1 MKHLVGIGVVW
12 LGCAFCWMALG
23 TSLTVRTDESWS
35 TNSSELE
42 GLWGPEAVQHFP
54 TARRTDEPEQPTHLV
69 TNGLTRTSSNVLTE
83 VPPTSEVIR
92 LVGTQV
98 SVELDLQH
106 RQKGLQWFPAYDL
119 SFLGEYEWL
128 HEAPDRGTV
137 EFEFPLSQA
146 GDSFDGF
153 AVTRDG
159 EPVRVETRDGVARWS
174 AEVDGAESLNFR
186 IAYRT
191 RGVTSWTYQLM
202 TGTSEVENFRL
213 AMHVNESD
221 IDFGSGSLS
230 PTNHGAV
237 TGGWEGEWRFDHLI
251 SNDAI
256 HVVMP
261 QRLNPGPLAGKITFF
276 APISLLFFFFVV
288 ALVARARFREL
299 HPMHFFFFGCS
310 FFAFHLLFGYLVD
323 HVPVI
328 PSFGI
333 ASVVSLF
340 LTISYARHFVGLRF
354 AIRVMGGAQFLYLVL
369 FSASFFL
376 EGFTGLT
383 VTIGAIATLFVMMQL
398 TGSTV
403 WGKKDESELEK
414 QAPVP
419 APSMAGAEPGADRA
433 PMSF

>member
-1 MKHLVGIGVVW
+1 MKHLIGIGVVW
-12 LGCAFCWMALG
+12 LGCAFCWMILG
-23 TSLTVRTDESWS
+23 TSLTVRTNESWS
-35 TNSSELE
+35 SNSHELE
-42 GLWGPEAVQHFP
+42 GLWGPEAVQRFP
-54 TARRTDEPEQPTHLV
+54 TAQRRDET
-69 TNGLTRTSSNVLTE
+69 
-83 VPPTSEVIR
+83 VPSVNTSEHAQGRYPWVQSETSVPQSDLIR
-92 LVGTQV
+92 LVETRV

-106 RQKGLQWFPAYDL
+106 RQKGLQWFPAYEL
-119 SFLGEYEWL
+119 SFLGDYEWH
-128 HEAPDRGTV
+128 HEAPDRGTI
-137 EFEFPLSQA
+137 EFEFPLAQA

-174 AEVDGAESLNFR
+174 AEVEGAESLRFR
-186 IAYRT
+186 VAYRS

-230 PTNHGAV
+230 PTHHSEVG
-237 TGGWEGEWRFDHLI
+237 GGWEGEWRFDHLI

-323 HVPVI
+323 HVPVV

-333 ASVVSLF
+333 ASLVSLF
-340 LTISYARHFVGLRF
+340 LTVSYARHFVGLRF

-398 TGSTV
+398 TGNTT
-403 WGKKDESELEK
+403 WGRSA
-414 QAPVP
+414 APVGDIP
-419 APSMAGAEPGADRA
+419 APPAPPVREVSSGDEGRA
-433 PMSF
+433 PEAF

>member
-12 LGCAFCWMALG
+12 LGCTFCWMVLG

-35 TNSSELE
+35 SNSHELE
-42 GLWGPEAVQHFP
+42 GLWGPEATQRFP
-54 TARRTDEPEQPTHLV
+54 TAHRSDETGQAL
-69 TNGLTRTSSNVLTE
+69 
-83 VPPTSEVIR
+83 TSETSRAFPAVAAETSVPRSDLVR

-98 SVELDLQH
+98 SVELDLEH
-106 RQKGLQWFPAYDL
+106 RKKGLQWFPAYEL
-119 SFLGEYEWL
+119 SFLGDYEWL

-137 EFEFPLSQA
+137 QFEFPLTQA

-174 AEVDGAESLNFR
+174 AEVEGAESLRFR
-186 IAYRT
+186 VAYRS

-213 AMHVNESD
+213 AMHVNDSD
-221 IDFGSGSLS
+221 IDFGTGSLS
-230 PTNHGAV
+230 PTNHGEVA
-237 TGGWEGEWRFDHLI
+237 GGWEGEWRFDHLI

-276 APISLLFFFFVV
+276 APLSLLFFFFVV

-333 ASVVSLF
+333 ASLVSLF
-340 LTISYARHFVGLRF
+340 LTVSYARHFVGLRF

-398 TGSTV
+398 TGNTT
-403 WGKKDESELEK
+403 WGKKEE
-414 QAPVP
+414 
-419 APSMAGAEPGADRA
+419 AEPRSKAPLPVHTASPGDDDGRA
-433 PMSF
+433 PITF

>member
-1 MKHLVGIGVVW
+1 MVPTEN
-12 LGCAFCWMALG
+12 AAP
-23 TSLTVRTDESWS
+23 
-35 TNSSELE
+35 SSE
-42 GLWGPEAVQHFP
+42 
-54 TARRTDEPEQPTHLV
+54 
-69 TNGLTRTSSNVLTE
+69 VL
-83 VPPTSEVIR
+83 R
-92 LVGTQV
+92 LVETQV

-159 EPVRVETRDGVARWS
+159 EPVRVETRDGIARWS
-174 AEVDGAESLNFR
+174 AEVDGAESLRFR

-230 PTNHGAV
+230 PTDHGTVA
-237 TGGWEGEWRFDHLI
+237 GGWEGEWRFDHLI

-323 HVPVI
+323 HVPVV

-333 ASVVSLF
+333 ASLVSLF
-340 LTISYARHFVGLRF
+340 LTVSYARHFVGLRF

-403 WGKKDESELEK
+403 WGKKDEDEPSATTTRPIA
-414 QAPVP
+414 APIPTP
-419 APSMAGAEPGADRA
+419 AEAGEERT